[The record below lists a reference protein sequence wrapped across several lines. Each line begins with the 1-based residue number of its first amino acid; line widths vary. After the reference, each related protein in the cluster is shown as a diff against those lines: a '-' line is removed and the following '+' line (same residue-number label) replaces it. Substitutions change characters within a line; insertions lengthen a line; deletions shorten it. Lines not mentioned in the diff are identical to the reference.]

1 MISLLRYET
10 PPGPC
15 GYLPD
20 RTWRY
25 EHEVVAAM
33 TPTEYEERLRNGW
46 RHFGHLLFRPNC
58 PACTACRSLRVDVAR
73 FRSNRSQRRNR
84 TLNEA
89 TVRLTIGRPA
99 LTREKLDL
107 YDRYHAYQSAAK
119 GWPDHGLKDPADF
132 RDSFATN
139 PVPVEEWRYTLA
151 GRLVGVGYVDRLP
164 AALSAVYF
172 FYDPVERHR
181 GLGTWNV
188 LSIIHRAAEGGLPH
202 VYLGYHV
209 AGAASLEYKA
219 NFAPNE
225 ALGPGGAWQSF
236 RD

>member
-15 GYLPD
+15 GYLPHQA
-20 RTWRY
+20 WRY
-25 EHEVVAAM
+25 EHELVAAL
-33 TPTEYEERLRNGW
+33 TPAEYEERLGQGW
-46 RHFGHLLFRPNC
+46 RHFGHLMFRPIC

-73 FRSNRSQRRNR
+73 FRPNRSQRRNR
-84 TLNEA
+84 ALNERA
-89 TVRLTIGRPA
+89 VRLSIGRPT
-99 LTREKLDL
+99 LTRQKLEL
-107 YDRYHAYQSAAK
+107 YDRYHVHQSAAK
-119 GWPDHGLKDPADF
+119 GWPDQGPKDPADY

-139 PVPVEEWRYTLA
+139 PVPVEEWRYTLD

-164 AALSAVYF
+164 ASLSAIYF
-172 FYDPVERHR
+172 FYDPAERDR

-188 LSIIHRAAEGGLPH
+188 LSTIERAADLGLVH

-209 AGAASLEYKA
+209 AGSQSLEYKA

-225 ALGPGGAWQSF
+225 ARDADGTWRPF